1 MRVVRLQ
8 GEQNTHLREAMTDAR
23 RGITITTLMT
33 PKDHRSLSQRLHSY
47 YQGIAKPR
55 EDIRREDSNSSKYQ
69 HGSTRGVPLEEKA
82 HDHISKEAVE
92 TSMGELQD
100 VMNLYL
106 SCADPIESATR
117 KDRVSSPEQ
126 GDQSQERIPA
136 TQRLSLPLSTDF
148 SQERIPATQR
158 LSIGPQPEAEQERV
172 HVALR
177 LGPTNADTVQG
188 ANQEIDTTVKR
199 KPGRPPGKIRVQASP
214 KTMVG
219 SNSRRRIT
227 QQAKASLCRKKLIPE
242 AGTSARI
249 PKSKKQRTNTR
260 AIVLQENEVQG
271 SDNQLLSDYLPRR
284 KKAADFHVPPS
295 TFP

>member
-1 MRVVRLQ
+1 MLWRLEAGGWRLEAEELGLFTSCRSNEGSQ
-8 GEQNTHLREAMTDAR
+8 TTRGTKYSLERGYDRRQERDNHYHSKDSVGRQTRSFRAETEGRSFRHEAQRPLRRRQLNSEREWGENSR
-23 RGITITTLMT
+23 R
-33 PKDHRSLSQRLHSY
+33 KDHRSLSQRSHSY

-55 EDIRREDSNSSKYQ
+55 EDIRREDSNSSKHQ

-100 VMNLYL
+100 VINLYS
-106 SCADPIESATR
+106 SCTDPIESATR

-199 KPGRPPGKIRVQASP
+199 KPGRPPA
-214 KTMVG
+214 
-219 SNSRRRIT
+219 
-227 QQAKASLCRKKLIPE
+227 
-242 AGTSARI
+242 
-249 PKSKKQRTNTR
+249 
-260 AIVLQENEVQG
+260 
-271 SDNQLLSDYLPRR
+271 DPRGR
-284 KKAADFHVPPS
+284 NVC
-295 TFP
+295 